1 MSILSAA
8 DAGAGGTAGRG
19 HGGPFTGDGDV
30 ASHTGTI
37 TACRTITATDAC
49 ATAAS
54 GGFHMG
60 TILDRDI
67 IAQPGK
73 GTGATLAAA
82 DARTAFCAAGGFH
95 MGTVLDLDGT
105 ALPGI

>member
-1 MSILSAA
+1 
-8 DAGAGGTAGRG
+8 
-19 HGGPFTGDGDV
+19 
-30 ASHTGTI
+30 
-37 TACRTITATDAC
+37 
-49 ATAAS
+49 
-54 GGFHMG
+54 MG